1 MGGYLSVVLEAFIK
15 RMFSYL
21 TVIIKNKS
29 QGFPGGSMVKNP
41 PANAGDGGL
50 IPDPVRSHMPG
61 SN

>member
-15 RMFSYL
+15 REFSYL

-29 QGFPGGSMVKNP
+29 QGFPGGSVVKNQ
-41 PANAGDGGL
+41 PANAGDRGL
-50 IPDPVRSHMPG
+50 LPDPGQFHMPG